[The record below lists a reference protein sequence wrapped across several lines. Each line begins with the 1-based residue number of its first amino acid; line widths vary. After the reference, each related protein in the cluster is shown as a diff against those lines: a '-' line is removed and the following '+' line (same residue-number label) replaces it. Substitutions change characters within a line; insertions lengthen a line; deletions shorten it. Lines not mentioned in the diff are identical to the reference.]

1 MGDFKLPPLSVDE
14 RLYRGLLHL
23 YPTDFR
29 RRFAREMIEAFRD
42 ERRDALRNGQSATAF
57 WLALFPDL
65 VTQAAAERLASIW
78 PTWRYTDSPNDEDS
92 LMASLPA
99 ALRFNEIRHAAR
111 RLRRVP
117 TFTAATIFVLALGIG
132 ATTAVFSLVNGV
144 LLRPLPYPEPE
155 RLVNLS
161 HTLQV
166 AGIARVDQS
175 DASFLLYQR
184 HNTVFEGVGATR
196 GFDVN
201 VGELVGNPAQT
212 ERVFGTGVSA
222 SLFGVL
228 RAKPIYGRGFLDGED
243 RKDHSRLVVLSE
255 GLWRRKFGAD
265 SSVVGKQIMIDGAA
279 RTVVGIMPRTFQYP
293 GPTTELW
300 IPLAFDPPHANA
312 GSFNFEGVARLKP
325 GVTPEAAQA
334 ELDRLLPRILEEFP
348 SNIPPAMWA
357 QAHVR
362 PVVTPL
368 RDVIVGDVSRLLWI
382 LLGTVGV
389 VLLIACA
396 NVANLFLVRGESRQR
411 ELAVRSALG
420 AGLAGVLA
428 QYLSEALLLAI
439 GGGVIGVG
447 FAAFAVRLAGSLP
460 SSIDLPR
467 LNEVR
472 IDGTVLLFAT
482 GLTIISAIAVSLI
495 PLMRARKI
503 PISSVLKESGR
514 SATTGGERQRA
525 RSALVIAQVA
535 LALVLVAASGLM
547 ARSFARLRDV
557 RPGFDAERL
566 LTMRMALPESKYATT
581 ASITQF
587 YDRLLEQTRAVPGV
601 KSAELTTWV
610 PLTESHNNSVTQVED
625 HPLPPNSVPR
635 VHDQVYVSAGYFTT
649 MGAPLMTGRTF
660 GTQDPAHPS
669 NEAIVSRAFAE
680 RYWPKG
686 NALGKRIRPGI
697 DGPWL
702 TIVGVAG
709 DVHLEALEKP
719 ADEAVYQPMVVA
731 DSDTTSAPSSVA
743 LIIRSTGNADA
754 LAGPVRR
761 IVHSLDPALPV
772 YDEHLMTAIVASASA
787 RTRFTMLLLAIAS
800 GLALVLGAVGIY
812 GVMAYGVSLRQ
823 REIGVR
829 MALGAR
835 PVDVRQMI
843 SRQGVG
849 LAAIGVAIGLAG
861 ALGVTRFLRGL
872 LYNVSPTDPLTLGGT
887 CVVLLAVALVASWI
901 PARRA
906 AGMDAAEALRSD

>member
-1 MGDFKLPPLSVDE
+1 MSDFKLPPLSVDE

-23 YPTDFR
+23 YPADFR

-42 ERRDALRNGQSATAF
+42 ERRDAVRNGHTVWAF
-57 WLALFPDL
+57 WVSLIPDL
-65 VTQAAAERLASIW
+65 FTQAAAERVVSVF
-78 PTWRYTDSPNDEDS
+78 PGWRRTDSPSDEDS
-92 LMASLPA
+92 LMASVPA
-99 ALRFNEIRHAAR
+99 ALRFTEIRHAAR

-117 TFTAATIFVLALGIG
+117 TFTAATMFVLALGIG
-132 ATTAVFSLVNGV
+132 ATTAVFSVVNGV
-144 LLRPLPYPEPE
+144 LLRPLPYPDPE
-155 RLVNLS
+155 RLVDLS

-166 AGIARVDQS
+166 AGVGKVQQS

-184 HNTVFEGVGATR
+184 HTTVFDGVAATR

-201 VGELVGNPAQT
+201 IGPIVGSPAQT
-212 ERVFGTGVSA
+212 ERVFATGVSA

-228 RAKPIYGRGFLDGED
+228 RVKPLHGRGFLEGED
-243 RKDHSRLVVLSE
+243 RKDHSRVVVLAE
-255 GLWRRKFGAD
+255 GLWRRKFGGD
-265 SSVVGKQIMIDGAA
+265 ESVVGKQVVIDGES
-279 RTVVGIMPRTFQYP
+279 RTVVGIMPQSFQYP
-293 GPTTELW
+293 GASTELW
-300 IPLAFDPPHANA
+300 IPLAFDPAHANA

-325 GVTPEAAQA
+325 GVSPEAAQA
-334 ELDRLLPRILEEFP
+334 ELDRLLPRLLEEFP

-362 PVVTPL
+362 ALVTPL

-382 LLGTVGV
+382 LLGTVGL

-428 QYLSEALLLAI
+428 QYLSEALLLA
-439 GGGVIGVG
+439 GGGGAVGVG
-447 FAAFAVRLAGSLP
+447 LAAFAVRFARSLP
-460 SSIDLPR
+460 SGIDLPR

-472 IDGTVLLFAT
+472 IDGTVLLFAVA
-482 GLTIISAIAVSLI
+482 LTVIAAIAVSLI

-557 RPGFDAERL
+557 KPGFDADGMFV
-566 LTMRMALPESKYATT
+566 MRIALPTSKYAST
-581 ASITQF
+581 ASIIQF
-587 YDRLLEQTRAVPGV
+587 YDRLLEQTRALPGV
-601 KSAELTTWV
+601 RSAELTTWV
-610 PLTESHNNSVTQVED
+610 PLTGNHSNSVTQVED
-625 HPLPPNSVPR
+625 HPLPPNAVPR
-635 VHDQVYVSAGYFTT
+635 VHDQAYVTAGYFT
-649 MGAPLMTGRTF
+649 MMSAPLLTGRTF
-660 GTQDPAHPS
+660 GTQDPARPS
-669 NEAIVSRAFAE
+669 NEVIVSRAFAE

-686 NALGKRIRPGI
+686 NPLGKRIRPGI
-697 DGPWL
+697 DGPWF
-702 TIVGVAG
+702 TIVGVAS
-709 DVHLEALEKP
+709 DVHLQALDQP
-719 ADEAVYQPMVVA
+719 VDDAIYLPMVTP
-731 DSDTTSAPSSVA
+731 DSDTTSAPSAVA
-743 LIIRSTGNADA
+743 VLIRSSNPDA
-754 LAGPVRR
+754 VAAPVRR
-761 IVHSLDPALPV
+761 VVQSLDPALPV

-787 RTRFTMLLLAIAS
+787 RTRFTMLLLAVAS

-849 LAAIGVAIGLAG
+849 LAAIGVVIGLAA

-872 LYNVSPTDPLTLGGT
+872 LYDVSPTDPLTLGGT
-887 CVVLLAVALVASWI
+887 CVVLLAVALLASWI
-901 PARRA
+901 PAQRA